1 MKYGRKERGHYKG
14 KNPKQ
19 GLTTAAKDLTIEL
32 PEGRE
37 SPCHKLD

>member
-19 GLTTAAKDLTIEL
+19 GLTRAKDLSIML
-32 PEGRE
+32 SKG
-37 SPCHKLD
+37 CHSLT